1 MTADQI
7 KASQEEA
14 KAKGLKPVIRIRL
27 PHDKVYEWDDIVKGK
42 VSFNS
47 DTIGGDFVIQ
57 KRDGMPT
64 YNFAVVVDDHLM
76 NITHVLRG
84 DDHVANTP
92 KQLAVY
98 AAFGWEA
105 PVFGHMSLIIN
116 SETGKK
122 LSKRDESVLQF
133 IEQYRSLGYLP
144 EAMFNFI
151 TLLGW
156 SPVGESEIFS
166 QKDFVKMFDP
176 KRLSKSPAAFDGKKL
191 EWINN
196 QYVKSADSDEITDS
210 SLKQLIKAGK
220 IKEDPGTLKIQ
231 WVRQLVNLYKRQMS
245 YTGQLA
251 EMAEIFFTEPPILD
265 EEAKAEL
272 ADESATIVLE
282 EFAKQ
287 AKQLPIFDAVS
298 IQNMIRQIQKDTGV
312 RGRKL
317 YMPIRIATTRE
328 MHGPELAPSIE
339 LLGRQKVLEHLDKT
353 LAEMKA

>member
-1 MTADQI
+1 MTEEELQAQREEQKANGEAPRYIYEYEGMTADQI

-133 IEQYRSLGYLP
+133 I
-144 EAMFNFI
+144 
-151 TLLGW
+151 
-156 SPVGESEIFS
+156 
-166 QKDFVKMFDP
+166 
-176 KRLSKSPAAFDGKKL
+176 
-191 EWINN
+191 
-196 QYVKSADSDEITDS
+196 
-210 SLKQLIKAGK
+210 
-220 IKEDPGTLKIQ
+220 
-231 WVRQLVNLYKRQMS
+231 
-245 YTGQLA
+245 
-251 EMAEIFFTEPPILD
+251 
-265 EEAKAEL
+265 
-272 ADESATIVLE
+272 
-282 EFAKQ
+282 
-287 AKQLPIFDAVS
+287 
-298 IQNMIRQIQKDTGV
+298 
-312 RGRKL
+312 
-317 YMPIRIATTRE
+317 
-328 MHGPELAPSIE
+328 
-339 LLGRQKVLEHLDKT
+339 
-353 LAEMKA
+353 